1 MNHGRGI
8 PSRGFSLV
16 ETVLALGIVGFAV
29 VAIVGLLPLAVQSAR
44 ESMVETDATLIARRI
59 HSELSV
65 GAGANRTLSM
75 PGTSSTTLT
84 STNIDLALHDRTHG
98 PVCFN
103 QAGGLESD
111 PARMLYTNYVRV
123 FTNTGASNLSQV
135 SIEVVSP
142 GTTNVFTTL
151 IHYQP

>member
-1 MNHGRGI
+1 VIPERGNR
-8 PSRGFSLV
+8 SRGFSLV

-44 ESMVETDATLIARRI
+44 DSMVETDATLIARRI

-65 GAGANRTLSM
+65 GTGANRTLSM
-75 PGTSSTTLT
+75 PGEN
-84 STNIDLALHDRTHG
+84 STNIDLAMHGCTHG

-103 QAGGLESD
+103 QSGGLESD

-123 FTNTGASNLSQV
+123 FTNTGTSNLSQI
-135 SIEVVSP
+135 SIEVASP
-142 GTTNVFTTL
+142 GTTNIFTTL
-151 IHYQP
+151 LHYQP